1 MKPLDKKDLPQVS
14 GGELSP
20 DPWVGGELLPPV
32 IAPSPTYPQFPGTGE
47 TVEL

>member
-1 MKPLDKKDLPQVS
+1 MKPLDKKDVPQVS

-20 DPWVGGELLPPV
+20 GPWVGGEVLPPV
-32 IAPSPTYPQFPGTGE
+32 IAPSPTYPKYPPTGE